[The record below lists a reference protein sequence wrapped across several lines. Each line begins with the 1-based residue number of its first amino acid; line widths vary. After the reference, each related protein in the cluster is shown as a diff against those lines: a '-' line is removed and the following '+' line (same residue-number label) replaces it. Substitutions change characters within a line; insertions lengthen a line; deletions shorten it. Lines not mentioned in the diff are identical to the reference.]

1 MATVETGIRDARQGD
16 LPQAES
22 LLREASL
29 PLEGFRDHF
38 GDALVAVRDGQ
49 VVGCVALEVYGS
61 VALLRSLVV
70 SPGQRG
76 QRLGERLTAGAVD
89 QAKGRGVRDLYLLT
103 QTAADFFPRFGFNV
117 EDRASAP
124 KSLGKSEEF
133 KSACPASAVMMHLRI
148 PSP

>member
-1 MATVETGIRDARQGD
+1 MATSETVIRDARRDD
-16 LPQAES
+16 LPQAER

-29 PLEGFRDHF
+29 PLEGLRDHF
-38 GDALVAVRDGQ
+38 GDGLVAVRDGQ
-49 VVGCVALEVYGS
+49 VVGCVALEVYGP

-76 QRLGERLTAGAVD
+76 QRLGERLAAGAVD

-103 QTAADFFPRFGFNV
+103 QTAAEFFPRFGFTV
-117 EDRASAP
+117 EDRAAAP
-124 KSLGKSEEF
+124 ESLAESEEF

-148 PSP
+148 QGR